1 MKTKIFFILIFMATF
16 WGIAMF
22 DACKPNCDSNNPP
35 KGQTK
40 NIVPDDKPILFP
52 FKNFDT
58 IKFIKN
64 NTDTIMFFG
73 DQIVTGYNQA
83 LDQDLSC
90 AHSDQLQFMQLTFTN
105 NTKDKID
112 LYENTLPQSNDYVK
126 EFSITFNDVIYG
138 PIEAYS
144 ISSNSDTTNISIRG
158 VVYKHVYKF
167 NGNSNTDNLFYI
179 PSVGIIKVIY
189 KNDTY
194 EKLP

>member
-1 MKTKIFFILIFMATF
+1 MATF
-16 WGIAMF
+16 LSIALF

-64 NTDTIMFFG
+64 NTDTIIFLG

-90 AHSDQLQFMQLTFTN
+90 AHADQLQFMQLTFTN
-105 NTKDKID
+105 KTYGNITF
-112 LYENTLPQSNDYVK
+112 YENVQPQNNDYNTHY
-126 EFSITFNDVIYG
+126 SITFIDRTHGPND
-138 PIEAYS
+138 A
-144 ISSNSDTTNISIRG
+144 ISVSSYSDTTHVSIRG
-158 VVYKHVYKF
+158 VVYIHVYKF
-167 NGNSNTDNLFYI
+167 NGNTNTDNLFYI
-179 PSVGIIKVIY
+179 PSLGIIKVIY
-189 KNDTY
+189 KNDIY
-194 EKLP
+194 ERLP